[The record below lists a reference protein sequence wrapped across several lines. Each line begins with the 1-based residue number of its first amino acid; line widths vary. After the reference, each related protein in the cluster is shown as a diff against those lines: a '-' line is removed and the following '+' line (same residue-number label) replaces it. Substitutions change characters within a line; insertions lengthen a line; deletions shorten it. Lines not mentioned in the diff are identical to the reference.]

1 MIIVNIS
8 VPALEKTY
16 NFSVE
21 EKAQVGDLI
30 DEIALLVYQKEG
42 LAFEGDP
49 KVVFQEMALCSLDKD
64 ALFDRLYS
72 LADYGVCDG
81 SELLLV

>member
-49 KVVFQEMALCSLDKD
+49 KIVFQEMTLCSVDKKAQLDRSHT
-64 ALFDRLYS
+64 LEE
-72 LADYGVCDG
+72 YGVCDG

>member
-8 VPALEKTY
+8 IPALEKTY

-21 EKAQVGDLI
+21 EKAQIGDLI
-30 DEIALLVYQKEG
+30 DEVSLLVYQKEG

-49 KVVFQEMALCSLDKD
+49 KTVFQEMLLCSLDKG
-64 ALFDRLYS
+64 LHFDRNSS
-72 LADYGVCDG
+72 LADYGICDG
-81 SELLLV
+81 SELMLV